1 MPVLPIDVTDVI
13 LAMLLGL
20 AVLTPVVGLTA
31 RFALKPVVEA
41 LARMREA
48 QGANQAVAMLE
59 RRMTLVEQ
67 EMQVLSAVH
76 DDEQR
81 AGDLVRGRTRPIERR
96 AMCETEALVACAAE
110 EALPRAFV
118 AVAHHSPLRQCGQRG
133 VNELMRI
140 LHS

>member
-48 QGANQAVAMLE
+48 QGASQAVAMLE
-59 RRMTLVEQ
+59 RRMALVEQ
-67 EMQVLSAVH
+67 EMQALSGIREDLRRLVE
-76 DDEQR
+76 EQEFQR
-81 AGDLVRGRTRPIERR
+81 ELAAPHPVNGR
-96 AMCETEALVACAAE
+96 LGG
-110 EALPRAFV
+110 
-118 AVAHHSPLRQCGQRG
+118 S
-133 VNELMRI
+133 
-140 LHS
+140 